1 MAKQGKCNNIDCD
14 HYKEVFSIQA
24 GEEFECPHCH
34 QPLGDVEGGKTSGG
48 DGPNWKRIGII
59 AAIILIVAGIAYGI
73 YAVVSG
79 FGGSKIKGIKLDKK
93 ELKLKVGERELL
105 TATPNPADAK
115 ATFIWKSSDK
125 NVVDVVGGELT
136 ALKKGKATI
145 TVKVE
150 ENAELRAVTCKIE
163 VVDKEGKESE
173 KSEKGVLITN
183 LSINSSDFSLTIG
196 ETRKLDY
203 KATPEKNDETISWST
218 SDPKVV
224 TVSSSGEVKA
234 VSAGSATIT
243 AMSDKSAKDA
253 SVKVTVQKKGTAT
266 NGGRGR
272 NNGGETFASSGTLRL
287 SYGTYTGQIKNG
299 YPNGQGRLVYNR
311 SRQINKYDSKNRMAN
326 PGDVVQGTFVNGF
339 ITIGKHYDA
348 SGNLIESLNI
358 GTVDG
363 VYEQK

>member
-1 MAKQGKCNNIDCD
+1 MANNIQRPNSRQSRWGICTNPNCPNYSKKIEILRGDLICPEEGCKKPLSPCAPP
-14 HYKEVFSIQA
+14 HKKESWMEKY
-24 GEEFECPHCH
+24 G
-34 QPLGDVEGGKTSGG
+34 
-48 DGPNWKRIGII
+48 KRIGIVI
-59 AAIILIVAGIAYGI
+59 VVILILAGIGFGVYAAI
-73 YAVVSG
+73 SG
-79 FGGSKIKGIKLDKK
+79 MGGSKIKAIKLDKK

-105 TATPNPADAK
+105 TATPDPADAK

-150 ENAELRAVTCKIE
+150 ENQELRAVTCKIE
-163 VVDKEGKESE
+163 VVEAIDSTKILGGRNE
-173 KSEKGVLITN
+173 VLITN
-183 LSINSSDFSLTIG
+183 LTLDSPNFSIKVG
-196 ETRKLDY
+196 ETKQLNFH
-203 KATPEKNDETISWST
+203 ATPEKNDESITWST
-218 SDPKVV
+218 SDPKVA
-224 TVSSSGEVKA
+224 TVSSSGL
-234 VSAGSATIT
+234 VSAIGAGTATIT
-243 AMSDKSAKDA
+243 ALSDKSMKEAI
-253 SVKVTVQKKGTAT
+253 VKVTVTAKE
-266 NGGRGR
+266 G
-272 NNGGETFASSGTLRL
+272 SLRL

-299 YPNGQGRLVYNR
+299 YPNGQGRLKYST
-311 SRQINKYDSKNRMAN
+311 SRQINKYDSKGRMAN

>member
-1 MAKQGKCNNIDCD
+1 MKKFKCMNIGNCD
-14 HYKEVFSIQA
+14 FA
-24 GEEFECPHCH
+24 NTGEIFEIAEGEQEICPKCKSSM
-34 QPLGDVEGGKTSGG
+34 LVEANGI
-48 DGPNWKRIGII
+48 NWKKIAIII
-59 AAIILIVAGIAYGI
+59 AAILILAGVGFGI
-73 YAVVSG
+73 YAAISG
-79 FGGSKIKGIKLDKK
+79 MGGSKIKAIKLDKK

-105 TATPNPADAK
+105 TATPDPADAK

-150 ENAELRAVTCKIE
+150 ENQELRAVTCKIE
-163 VVDKEGKESE
+163 VVEAIDSTSYNE
-173 KSEKGVLITN
+173 VLITN
-183 LSINSSDFSLTIG
+183 LTIDSPDFSIKVG
-196 ETRKLDY
+196 ETKQLNFH
-203 KATPEKNDETISWST
+203 ATPEKNDESITWST
-218 SDPKVV
+218 SDPKVA
-224 TVSSSGEVKA
+224 TVSSSGL
-234 VSAGSATIT
+234 VSAIGAGTATIT
-243 AMSDKSAKDA
+243 ALSDKSMKEAI
-253 SVKVTVQKKGTAT
+253 VKVTVTAKE
-266 NGGRGR
+266 G
-272 NNGGETFASSGTLRL
+272 SLRL

-299 YPNGQGRLVYNR
+299 YPNGQGRLKYST
-311 SRQINKYDSKNRMAN
+311 SRQINKYDSKGRMAN

>member
-1 MAKQGKCNNIDCD
+1 M
-14 HYKEVFSIQA
+14 
-24 GEEFECPHCH
+24 
-34 QPLGDVEGGKTSGG
+34 
-48 DGPNWKRIGII
+48 
-59 AAIILIVAGIAYGI
+59 
-73 YAVVSG
+73 
-79 FGGSKIKGIKLDKK
+79 
-93 ELKLKVGERELL
+93 KLKVGERELL

-150 ENAELRAVTCKIE
+150 ENAELRAATCKIE
-163 VVDKEGKESE
+163 VVDKEGKES
-173 KSEKGVLITN
+173 KKGVLITN

-253 SVKVTVQKKGTAT
+253 SVKVTVQKKETAT

-272 NNGGETFASSGTLRL
+272 NNEGETSASSGTLRL